1 MKKNQILGLVLVVL
15 LCLSG
20 CGSPDV
26 IETDTLSLLKDGT
39 ATYTIVSDF
48 SDPAY
53 NLEELKGMAQAEVTE
68 YGTGVIISNAVVEE
82 GMLHFEYT
90 FDSISHYAAFMGTSC
105 YAGTV
110 SQALKE
116 GYKGDTKL
124 LSVKDGSSV
133 MMKDDAVQGY
143 KLFIWNEPVAVR
155 CSGNVVYHSE
165 NVSAAGKKGVQ
176 PVTNAVGPFYV
187 IYK

>member
-1 MKKNQILGLVLVVL
+1 MKKNRILGLMLTML

-20 CGSPDV
+20 CGSTDV

-53 NLEELKGMAQAEVTE
+53 DLEELKAMAQEEVTE
-68 YGTGVIISNAVVEE
+68 YGTGVTISNAVVEE
-82 GMLHFEYT
+82 GVLHFEYT
-90 FDSISHYAAFMGTSC
+90 FDALSHYAAFMGTSC
-105 YAGTV
+105 YTGTV

-133 MMKDDAVQGY
+133 FMKDEAVQGY
-143 KLFIWNEPVAVR
+143 KLFVWNEPVALR
-155 CSGNVVYHSE
+155 CSGNVMYHSS
-165 NVSAAGKKGVQ
+165 NVSLSGKKGVQ
-176 PVTNAVGPFYV
+176 PVTDAAGPFYV